1 MSKMIDILMVRT
13 KRLQIPELGEYYSDM
28 LKVEAALQNR
38 TLPQEASSLL
48 CDMLQQRDEKRQR
61 MVEHLAKKR
70 GIPSDEMW
78 KQLVNGTHK
87 PIDQDEAEDLYSE
100 EIE

>member
-1 MSKMIDILMVRT
+1 MF
-13 KRLQIPELGEYYSDM
+13 
-28 LKVEAALQNR
+28 
-38 TLPQEASSLL
+38 LPLFLPNWDAPEASSLL
-48 CDMLQQRDEKRQR
+48 CDMLQQRDEKRHR

-87 PIDQDEAEDLYSE
+87 PIDQDEAEDLYREGE
-100 EIE
+100 E